1 MVHADRRTK
10 YSVARRLLQA
20 KGPCGIAVGICGMLV
35 ADALALAGAI
45 ELFHT
50 HPGPALL
57 DAMTDRR

>member
-1 MVHADRRTK
+1 
-10 YSVARRLLQA
+10 
-20 KGPCGIAVGICGMLV
+20 MLV